1 MFSFN
6 LTFLDVIFCP
16 STIAILMN
24 FSINDT
30 SSLSNNSPFNALET
44 LNNIFKVYEEDQ
56 HQMQFT

>member
-44 LNNIFKVYEEDQ
+44 LNNIFKVNEEDQ
-56 HQMQFT
+56 H